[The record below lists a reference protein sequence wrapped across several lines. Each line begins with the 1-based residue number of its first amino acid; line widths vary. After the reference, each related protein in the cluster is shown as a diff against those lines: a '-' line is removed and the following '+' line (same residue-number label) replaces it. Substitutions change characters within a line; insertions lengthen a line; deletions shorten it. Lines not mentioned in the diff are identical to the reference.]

1 MAKDK
6 RKTLHSFLCYSKFL
20 LPSYYIIVSFQL
32 MRFPGGSA
40 GKENAYSA
48 GYLHSIPGLGRS
60 RGEGNGSPLQY
71 SCLENPMDCS
81 LPGSPVHGI
90 ARVRHDLVTKPAPKD
105 FEDHCLDPLLL
116 RFSKQYFT
124 FFFIY

>member
-1 MAKDK
+1 MVIASMTSEDIC
-6 RKTLHSFLCYSKFL
+6 FLT
-20 LPSYYIIVSFQL
+20 
-32 MRFPGGSA
+32 G
-40 GKENAYSA
+40 NHAYSA
-48 GYLHSIPGLGRS
+48 GDPGSIPGLGRYA
-60 RGEGNGSPLQY
+60 GEGNGNPLQY

-90 ARVRHDLVTKPAPKD
+90 ARVGHDLVTKPEPKD
-105 FEDHCLDPLLL
+105 FDDHCLDPLLYQ